1 MDKKMIVTA
10 LDLGS
15 NKVCAV
21 IAEIASRNKINIIGV
36 GESLSEGMRHGVVIN
51 LDKTVSSIKNA
62 IHDAE
67 VMAGVQAGPVNV
79 GVTGEHIKGIASKGV
94 ISITSREQGITI
106 ADVERVKES
115 AKGIAIPAERE
126 IIHTLTQD
134 FIVDNQPNIIDPV
147 GLMGMRLE
155 AIIYIITASSLALGN
170 IKKAVEGAGLSV
182 DSIILQHLASSYAVL
197 DEEDRQQGI
206 ALLDIGGG
214 VTNISLWF
222 GGSLR
227 DIGLVKLG
235 GDSITRDISMGLAT
249 SYAFAEKIKRE
260 KASAHPSYVDP
271 DEVIDIQG
279 TAGRSSRKVTTE
291 RLHDVVE
298 ARIEEIIDFSFRKI
312 QRSEYAHNLASGVV
326 ITGGTANLKGIVE
339 VAEEIFELPVRVGT
353 PENDLLGMVEAVSS
367 PAFSTPIGLIKYSI
381 SGNEETEFRGEK
393 EKKKNMVGGL
403 KKWLSD
409 FF

>member
-1 MDKKMIVTA
+1 MDKKMISTA

-15 NKVCAV
+15 SKVCAV
-21 IAEIASRNKINIIGV
+21 IAEIASRGKINVIGV

-51 LDKTVSSIKNA
+51 LEKTVSSIKNA

-67 VMAGVQAGPVNV
+67 VMAGIQAGPVSI

-94 ISITSREQGITI
+94 ISITSKEQGITI

-115 AKGIAIPAERE
+115 AKSIAIPAERE

-134 FIVDNQPNIIDPV
+134 FIVDNQPNIVDPV

-170 IKKAVEGAGLSV
+170 IRKAVEGAGLSV
-182 DSIILQHLASSYAVL
+182 ESMILQPLASSYAVL
-197 DEEDRQQGI
+197 GDEDRQQGI
-206 ALLDIGGG
+206 GLLDIGGG
-214 VTNISLWF
+214 VTNIAIWY

-249 SYAFAEKIKRE
+249 SYAYAEKVKRD
-260 KASAHPSYVDP
+260 KASAHPAYIDP
-271 DEVIDIQG
+271 DEVIEIQAV
-279 TAGRSSRKVTTE
+279 AGRANRKVTAQ
-291 RLHDVVE
+291 RLQEVVE
-298 ARIEEIIDFSFRKI
+298 ARVEEILDFSFRKI
-312 QRSEYAHNLASGVV
+312 QRSEYAHNLASGIVL
-326 ITGGTANLKGIVE
+326 TGGSANLRGIIE
-339 VAEEIFELPVRVGT
+339 VAEEIFELPVRVGV
-353 PENDLLGMVEAVSS
+353 PGEELLGMVEAVSS
-367 PAFSTPIGLIKYSI
+367 PSYATALGLIKYSI
-381 SGNEETEFRGEK
+381 SNQEDSEIQGEM
-393 EKKKNMVGGL
+393 EKKKIVKGL